1 MITISTAIHID
12 APARRTWELLTDF
25 DLYPHWNPLVRR
37 INGTLAP
44 GERLEL
50 VMELPEIPPFRL
62 HPVIETMTPDRKLAW
77 QSRLAIPG
85 ILSWRYCFLIEQLTP
100 EQQRFSQ
107 VMTFTGLLAPLFAP
121 VMRRFLL
128 AGAEQMNRAL
138 RKWAGKE
145 VQCLR
150 C

>member
-1 MITISTAIHID
+1 MIEISTTIQID

-25 DLYPHWNPLVRR
+25 ALYPHWNPLVRR
-37 INGTLAP
+37 ISGALAR

-50 VMELPEIPPFRL
+50 LMELPEIPPFRL
-62 HPVIETMTPDRKLAW
+62 HPVIETLVPDRELAW
-77 QSRLAIPG
+77 LSRLAIPG
-85 ILSWRYCFLIEQLTP
+85 ILSWRYCFLVEELTP

-107 VMTFTGLLAPLFAP
+107 VMTFAGLLAPLFAP
-121 VMRRFLL
+121 IMRRFLL